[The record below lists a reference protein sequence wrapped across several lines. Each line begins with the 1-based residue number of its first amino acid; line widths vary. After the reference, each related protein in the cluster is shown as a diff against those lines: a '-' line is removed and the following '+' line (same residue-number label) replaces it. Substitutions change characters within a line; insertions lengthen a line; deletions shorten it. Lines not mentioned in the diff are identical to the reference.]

1 MATTGRTEGS
11 DLTERPLAG
20 ARGSSD
26 TRSSTDTLGSSDTR
40 SSTDTLGSSDTRA
53 SLEREP
59 YLYEFFQA
67 VRLLERSSPGRK
79 PVGRFARP
87 STEVARFGA
96 HPSLTFPASE
106 IQSLQQRPGQPPL
119 VEVNFMGLTGP
130 VGVLPHAY
138 THLVME
144 RIRQK
149 DTALRDFLDLF
160 HHRIISLFY
169 QAWEK
174 YRFAIAYERDERDRF
189 SHHLLDLIGLG
200 TAGLQDRQDVA
211 DDSLL
216 YYCGLLAMNTRSAA
230 ALEQILGDYFEVP
243 VAVEQFVGAWYA
255 VDAEN
260 QCHVGEETGWSEQL
274 GWGAVAGDELWD
286 QQSRIRI
293 RLGPLT
299 FAQYH
304 DFLPGQSAWWELRA
318 IARFFARGEF
328 DIEVQL
334 VLNREEVPPCELGEQ
349 ADAAPQ
355 LGWST
360 WVKSAAMNRDP
371 DETVFLLD

>member
-1 MATTGRTEGS
+1 MAAPSGTEGP
-11 DLTERPLAG
+11 DLKTEIADL
-20 ARGSSD
+20 
-26 TRSSTDTLGSSDTR
+26 
-40 SSTDTLGSSDTRA
+40 
-53 SLEREP
+53 LEKEP
-59 YLYEFFQA
+59 YLFDFFQA
-67 VRLLERSSPGRK
+67 VRLLERLSPGRK
-79 PVGRFARP
+79 PVGRFVKP

-96 HPSLTFPASE
+96 HPSLNFPASQ
-106 IQSLQQRPGQPPL
+106 IQSLENRPNQPPF

-130 VGVLPHAY
+130 LGVLPHPY
-138 THLVME
+138 TELLRE

-174 YRFAIAYERDERDRF
+174 YRFAIAYERGERDRF

-200 TAGLQDRQDVA
+200 TPGLQNRQNVA

-216 YYCGLLAMNTRSAA
+216 YYCGLLSMNTRSAV
-230 ALEQILGDYFEVP
+230 ALEQILADYFEVP
-243 VAVEQFVGAWYA
+243 VAVEQFVGAWYPMEP
-255 VDAEN
+255 EN
-260 QCHVGEETGWSEQL
+260 QCHIGEETGWSEQL
-274 GWGAVAGDELWD
+274 GWGAVTGDEIWD

-299 FAQYH
+299 FSQYR
-304 DFLPGQSAWWELRA
+304 DFLPGKSAWREMRA
-318 IARFFARGEF
+318 LAKFFARGEF

-334 VLNREEVPPCELGEQ
+334 VLNREEVPPCELAEPV
-349 ADAAPQ
+349 DTAPQ

-360 WVKSAAMNRDP
+360 WVKSTPMTRDP
-371 DETVFLLD
+371 DEATFLLD